1 VSKDEVTQIEGM
13 FLIIER
19 RNVKGLKHWAN
30 ELERRRIPAIIKIY
44 ADMID
49 KNRSLVKNLSDRG
62 FEIGGGYDGEPFW
75 NKSYQHQY
83 EEMSRIKD
91 VIQACT
97 DKPMRIFGSRYFA
110 YDETTLKVADK
121 LGVEYLLARGT
132 AGARAVIYK
141 AEEYNA
147 RIISVSNVPSK
158 EMGTGSLCDE
168 SLWSRGE
175 TPDDFRKIL
184 FNLKEDRIILVAQT
198 HLSGVKLH
206 WWNVYQDFLNA
217 NVVAWRPLDKFASN
231 PIVLPNAQIP
241 VNTEVKYVTPKPKI
255 PLEQEPEYPFEEL

>member
-1 VSKDEVTQIEGM
+1 MSKDEVTQIEGM

-49 KNRSLVKNLSDRG
+49 KNRSLVKNLCDRG

-141 AEEYNA
+141 AEEYNTK
-147 RIISVSNVPSK
+147 IISVSNVPSK

-184 FNLKEDRIILVAQT
+184 FSLKEDRIILVAQT

-217 NVVAWRPLDKFASN
+217 NVVTWRPLDKFASN